1 MSNFFS
7 FCQVFRKLH
16 KHLQNIDTP
25 WNIFWHWYTY
35 NIDTNFFRLPQA
47 HPLGDSGLGTA
58 KRQLDSA
65 NQRWTNGAGNWGI
78 PQHLGSGVA
87 SAVDWSGRSPR
98 LAVDSRRDIHF
109 TLGVQ
114 SAPLGLTPYL
124 GSSSFSGSLSDGAS
138 GQRTEGG
145 DGVDDESFDKL
156 MTSPLL
162 SRRRSWYVVFYCV

>member
-109 TLGVQ
+109 MLGVQ

-124 GSSSFSGSLSDGAS
+124 GLWPNLGNLVSIKGQALSLARYPTAPVDS
-138 GQRTEGG
+138 GQKAETE
-145 DGVDDESFDKL
+145 L
-156 MTSPLL
+156 MTSPLI
-162 SRRRSWYVVFYCV
+162 SWWRVLC